1 VRLANHGASVVAVD
15 RDWAGKDI
23 IAAESG
29 VGNIVQVAADVS
41 NAEAVQHIFDTA
53 AGSAAAVA
61 GDGAGVATVLVNAAG
76 ITRDGWIWKLDDH
89 AFDDVIDV
97 NLKGPWLLKREF
109 ARRLLAQ
116 GGPKPTDASIV
127 NISSIVGKSGNLG
140 QTNYAASKA
149 GLVGMTKAAAKEL
162 ARHNIRVN
170 AVLPGFIATPMS
182 AAVPAHALEKILK
195 DVPMRRMGTTVEV
208 SNAIE
213 FLASPASSYITG
225 HALEVTGGQ
234 WM

>member
-1 VRLANHGASVVAVD
+1 MAALMFANRIAVVTGGASGIGRAAAVRLANHGASVVAVD

-97 NLKGPWLLKREF
+97 NLKGPWLLKRE
-109 ARRLLAQ
+109 LLAQ

-170 AVLPGFIATPMS
+170 AVLPGFI
-182 AAVPAHALEKILK
+182 
-195 DVPMRRMGTTVEV
+195 
-208 SNAIE
+208 